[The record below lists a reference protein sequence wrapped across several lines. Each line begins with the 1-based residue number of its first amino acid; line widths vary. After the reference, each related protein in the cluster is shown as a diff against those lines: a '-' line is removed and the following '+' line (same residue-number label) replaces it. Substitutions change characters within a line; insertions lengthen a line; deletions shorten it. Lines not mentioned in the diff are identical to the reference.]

1 MTSAL
6 IIFSVITV
14 GIISI
19 FMYTLYR
26 VNKEINLYFDNED
39 EEDCIY

>member
-6 IIFSVITV
+6 IIFGVITV

-19 FMYTLYR
+19 FMYTLHR
-26 VNKEINLYFDNED
+26 VNKEINLHFDDDD
-39 EEDCIY
+39 ENDGIY